1 MLLLIIKSAKKD
13 MYIIIALLKTIC
25 NSAQRAI
32 QTDPKKCK
40 ITANIDPYAKNRAKF
55 YLHRYAY
62 IVLFED

>member
-1 MLLLIIKSAKKD
+1 
-13 MYIIIALLKTIC
+13 MYIIIAPLKTIC

-32 QTDPKKCK
+32 QTAPKKCK

-55 YLHRYAY
+55 YFHWYAY